1 MISAEQN
8 DLMTRSGPGTPGGR
22 LLRNYWQPVALVE
35 ELEPKELE
43 PNELET
49 KRPVKALKVLGQDL
63 VLFRD
68 ETGRYGLLDRDCPHR
83 GADLAYGR
91 IEDGGLRC
99 AFHGWLFDAGG
110 QCLQTPAEPEGSKL
124 CHRVRQRS
132 YPVVEKS
139 GMLFAWFAEGAPAAL
154 PAFDCF
160 VAPNTHTFAFKGYLE
175 CNWLQALEVGI
186 DPAHASYLH
195 RFFEDED
202 TSGGYGKQFRGTSA
216 DSEMPITKVL
226 REFDR
231 PEILIEKTAYGMRL
245 IALRKINAS
254 DTHVRV
260 TNLMFPQAFVIPMSA
275 EMTISQWHVPIDD
288 HHCYWYAIFTSF
300 TGPVDKQT
308 MRDQRLQLYTLPDYK
323 PRINKSNHYGFD
335 ADQQRT
341 STFTGMGH
349 DINVHDQ
356 WAVESPGPIQDRT
369 REHLGTTDKGL
380 ILYRKMLVEAIE
392 KAVAGDKPLMVL
404 DEDAAGAMTGP
415 ASIDGIGPADRWN
428 EYWQEA
434 DLKRRRASD
443 WAAARLATVH
453 A

>member
-8 DLMTRSGPGTPGGR
+8 ELMTRAGPGTPGGR

-35 ELEPKELE
+35 ELEG
-43 PNELET
+43 
-49 KRPVKALKVLGQDL
+49 KRPVRPVRLLGQDL
-63 VLFRD
+63 VLFKD

-91 IEDGGLRC
+91 REDGGLRC
-99 AFHGWLFDAGG
+99 AFHGWLFDVTG

-124 CHRVRQRS
+124 AQRVRQKS

-139 GMLFAWFAEGAPAAL
+139 GMLFAWLGEGKPSAF

-160 VAPNTHTFAFKGYLE
+160 VAPGTHTFAFKGRLE

-202 TSGGYGKQFRGTSA
+202 TSASYGKQFRGTSA
-216 DSEMPITKVL
+216 DSSMPITKVL

-231 PEILIEKTAYGMRL
+231 PEISVDRTDYGMRL
-245 IALRKINAS
+245 IALRKLSEAH
-254 DTHVRV
+254 THVRV

-275 EMTISQWHVPIDD
+275 EMTISQWHVPVDD
-288 HHCYWYAIFTSF
+288 RNCYWYAIFTSF
-300 TGPVDKQT
+300 TGPVDKQA

-323 PRINKSNHYGFD
+323 PRVGKANDYGFNPD
-335 ADQQRT
+335 EQLKAT
-341 STFTGMGH
+341 YTGMGN

-369 REHLGTTDKGL
+369 REHLGTTDKG
-380 ILYRKMLVEAIE
+380 IIAYRKLLVEAIE
-392 KAVAGDKPLMVL
+392 KNAAGENPLMVL
-404 DEDAAGAMTGP
+404 DESAAGELTGP
-415 ASIDGIGPADRWN
+415 PSIDGIGPTGTWN
-428 EYWQEA
+428 DYWQEA
-434 DLKRRRASD
+434 DVKRRRAST
-443 WAAARLATVH
+443 WAGARLAKET

>member
-8 DLMTRSGPGTPGGR
+8 ELMTRAGPGTPGGR

-35 ELEPKELE
+35 ELEG
-43 PNELET
+43 
-49 KRPVKALKVLGQDL
+49 KRPVRPVRLLGEDL
-63 VLFRD
+63 VLFKD
-68 ETGRYGLLDRDCPHR
+68 EAGRYGLLDRDCPHR

-91 IEDGGLRC
+91 REDGGLRC
-99 AFHGWLFDAGG
+99 AFHGWLFDLTG

-124 CHRVRQRS
+124 AQRVRQKS

-139 GMLFAWFAEGAPAAL
+139 GMLFAWLGEGKPSAF

-160 VAPNTHTFAFKGYLE
+160 VAPGTHTFAFKGRLE

-202 TSGGYGKQFRGTSA
+202 TSDSYGKQFRGTSA
-216 DSEMPITKVL
+216 DSSMPITKVL
-226 REFDR
+226 RDFDR
-231 PEILIEKTAYGMRL
+231 PEISVDRTDYGMRL
-245 IALRKINAS
+245 IALRKLSEAH
-254 DTHVRV
+254 THVRV

-275 EMTISQWHVPIDD
+275 EMTISQWHVPVDD
-288 HHCYWYAIFTSF
+288 RNCYWYAIFTSF
-300 TGPVDKQT
+300 TGPVDKQA

-323 PRINKSNHYGFD
+323 PRVGKANDYGFNPD
-335 ADQQRT
+335 EQLKGT
-341 STFTGMGH
+341 YTGMGN

-369 REHLGTTDKGL
+369 REHLGTTDKG
-380 ILYRKMLVEAIE
+380 IIAYRKLLVEAIE
-392 KAVAGDKPLMVL
+392 KNAAGEKPLMVL
-404 DEDAAGAMTGP
+404 DESAAGELTGP
-415 ASIDGIGPADRWN
+415 PSIDGIGPTGTWN
-428 EYWQEA
+428 DYWQEA
-434 DLKRRRASD
+434 DVKRRRAST
-443 WAAARLATVH
+443 WASARLAKET

>member
-8 DLMTRSGPGTPGGR
+8 ELMTRAGPGTPGGR

-35 ELEPKELE
+35 ELEG
-43 PNELET
+43 
-49 KRPVKALKVLGQDL
+49 KRPVRPVRLLGQDL
-63 VLFRD
+63 VLFKD

-91 IEDGGLRC
+91 REDGGLRC
-99 AFHGWLFDAGG
+99 AFHGWLFDVTG

-124 CHRVRQRS
+124 AQRVRQKS

-139 GMLFAWFAEGAPAAL
+139 GMLFAWLGEGKPSAF

-160 VAPNTHTFAFKGYLE
+160 VAPGTHTFAFKGRLE

-202 TSGGYGKQFRGTSA
+202 TSASYGKQFRGTSA
-216 DSEMPITKVL
+216 DSSMPITKVL
-226 REFDR
+226 RDFDR
-231 PEILIEKTAYGMRL
+231 PEISVDRTDYGMRL
-245 IALRKINAS
+245 IALRKLSEAH
-254 DTHVRV
+254 THVRV

-275 EMTISQWHVPIDD
+275 EMTISQWHVPVDD
-288 HHCYWYAIFTSF
+288 RNCYWYAIFTSF
-300 TGPVDKQT
+300 TGPVDKQA

-323 PRINKSNHYGFD
+323 PRVGKANAYGFN
-335 ADQQRT
+335 ADEQLKAT
-341 STFTGMGH
+341 YTGMGN

-369 REHLGTTDKGL
+369 REHLGTTDKG
-380 ILYRKMLVEAIE
+380 IIAYRKLLVEAIE
-392 KAVAGDKPLMVL
+392 KNAAGEKPLMVL
-404 DEDAAGAMTGP
+404 DESAAGELTGP
-415 ASIDGIGPADRWN
+415 PSIDGIGPTGTWN
-428 EYWQEA
+428 DYWQEA
-434 DLKRRRASD
+434 DMKRRRAST
-443 WAAARLATVH
+443 WAGARLAKET

>member
-8 DLMTRSGPGTPGGR
+8 ELMTRAGPGTPGGR

-35 ELEPKELE
+35 ELEG
-43 PNELET
+43 
-49 KRPVKALKVLGQDL
+49 KRPVRPVRLLGQDL
-63 VLFRD
+63 VLFKD
-68 ETGRYGLLDRDCPHR
+68 GAGRYGLLDRDCPHR

-91 IEDGGLRC
+91 VEDGGLRC
-99 AFHGWLFDAGG
+99 AFHGWLFEVGG
-110 QCLQTPAEPEGSKL
+110 QCLQTPAEPDGSKL
-124 CHRVRQRS
+124 AQRVRQKS

-139 GMLFAWFAEGAPAAL
+139 GMLFAWLGEGKPSAF

-160 VAPNTHTFAFKGYLE
+160 VAPGTHTFAFKGRLE

-202 TSGGYGKQFRGTSA
+202 TSASYGKQFRGTSA
-216 DSEMPITKVL
+216 DSSMPITKVL

-231 PEILIEKTAYGMRL
+231 PEISVDRTDYGMRL
-245 IALRKINAS
+245 IALRKLSEAH
-254 DTHVRV
+254 THVRV

-275 EMTISQWHVPIDD
+275 EMTISQWHVPVDD
-288 HHCYWYAIFTSF
+288 HNCYWYAIFTSF
-300 TGPVDKQT
+300 TGPVDKQA

-323 PRINKSNHYGFD
+323 PRVGKANDYGFNPD
-335 ADQQRT
+335 EQLTAT
-341 STFTGMGH
+341 YTGMGN

-369 REHLGTTDKGL
+369 REHLGTTDKG
-380 ILYRKMLVEAIE
+380 IIAYRKLLVEAIE
-392 KAVAGDKPLMVL
+392 KNAAGEKPLMVL
-404 DEDAAGAMTGP
+404 DESAAGELTGP
-415 ASIDGIGPADRWN
+415 PSIDGIGPTGTWN
-428 EYWQEA
+428 DYWQEA
-434 DLKRRRASD
+434 DMKRRRAST
-443 WAAARLATVH
+443 WAGARLAKET

>member
-8 DLMTRSGPGTPGGR
+8 DLMTRAGAGTPGGR
-22 LLRNYWQPVALVE
+22 LLRNYWQPVALVD
-35 ELEPKELE
+35 ELDG
-43 PNELET
+43 
-49 KRPVKALKVLGQDL
+49 KRPVKAVRLLGEDL

-68 ETGRYGLLDRDCPHR
+68 EQGNYGLLDRDCPHR

-99 AFHGWLFDAGG
+99 AFHGWLFDVRG
-110 QCLQTPAEPEGSKL
+110 QCLQTPAEPEGSRF
-124 CHRVRQRS
+124 HQRIRQRS

-139 GMLFAWFAEGAPAAL
+139 GILFAWLGDGGPSAF

-160 VAPNTHTFAFKGYLE
+160 VAPGTHTFAFKGYLE

-202 TSGGYGKQFRGTSA
+202 TSGGYGRQFRGTSA
-216 DSEMPITKVL
+216 DSDMPITKVL

-231 PEILIEKTAYGMRL
+231 PEISVEKTAYGMRL
-245 IALRKINAS
+245 FALRKLSAEN
-254 DTHVRV
+254 THVRV

-275 EMTISQWHVPIDD
+275 EMTISQWHVPVDD
-288 HHCYWYAIFTSF
+288 RSCYWYAIFTSF
-300 TGPVDKQT
+300 TGPVDKQK

-323 PRINKSNHYGFD
+323 PRVGKWNHYGFD

-341 STFTGMGH
+341 ETYTGMGN

-369 REHLGTTDKGL
+369 REHLGTTDKG
-380 ILYRKMLVEAIE
+380 IVAYRRMLVEAIE
-392 KAVAGDKPLMVL
+392 KNAAGEKPIMVL
-404 DEDAAGAMTGP
+404 DEAAAGALTGP
-415 ASIDGIGPADRWN
+415 PSIDGIGPTATWN
-428 EYWQEA
+428 DYWQEA
-434 DLKRRRASD
+434 DLKRRRASG
-443 WAAARLATVH
+443 WASARLEKMPAAEH

>member
-8 DLMTRSGPGTPGGR
+8 ELMTRAGPGTPGGR

-35 ELEPKELE
+35 ELEG
-43 PNELET
+43 
-49 KRPVKALKVLGQDL
+49 KRPVRPVRLLGQDL
-63 VLFRD
+63 VLFKD

-91 IEDGGLRC
+91 REDGGLRC
-99 AFHGWLFDAGG
+99 AFHGWLFDVTG

-124 CHRVRQRS
+124 AQRVRQKS

-139 GMLFAWFAEGAPAAL
+139 GMLFAWLGEGKPSAF

-160 VAPNTHTFAFKGYLE
+160 VAPGTHTFAFKGRLE

-202 TSGGYGKQFRGTSA
+202 TSASYGKQFRGTSA
-216 DSEMPITKVL
+216 DSSMPITKVL
-226 REFDR
+226 RDFDR
-231 PEILIEKTAYGMRL
+231 PEISVDRTDYGMRL
-245 IALRKINAS
+245 IALRKLSEAH
-254 DTHVRV
+254 THVRV

-275 EMTISQWHVPIDD
+275 EMTISQWHVPVDD
-288 HHCYWYAIFTSF
+288 RNCYWYAIFTSF
-300 TGPVDKQT
+300 TGPVDKQA

-323 PRINKSNHYGFD
+323 PRVGKANDYGFNPD
-335 ADQQRT
+335 EQLKGT
-341 STFTGMGH
+341 YTGMGN

-369 REHLGTTDKGL
+369 REHLGTTDKG
-380 ILYRKMLVEAIE
+380 IIAYRKLLVEAIE
-392 KAVAGDKPLMVL
+392 KSAAGEKPLMVL
-404 DEDAAGAMTGP
+404 DESAAGELTGP
-415 ASIDGIGPADRWN
+415 PSIDGIGPTGTWN
-428 EYWQEA
+428 DYWQEA
-434 DLKRRRASD
+434 DMKRRRAST
-443 WAAARLATVH
+443 WAGARLAKET

>member
-8 DLMTRSGPGTPGGR
+8 ELMTRAGPGTPGGR

-35 ELEPKELE
+35 ELEG
-43 PNELET
+43 
-49 KRPVKALKVLGQDL
+49 KRPVRPVRLLGQDL
-63 VLFRD
+63 VLFKD

-91 IEDGGLRC
+91 REDGGLRC
-99 AFHGWLFDAGG
+99 AFHGWLFDVTG

-124 CHRVRQRS
+124 AQRVRQKS

-139 GMLFAWFAEGAPAAL
+139 GMLFAWLGEGKPSAF

-160 VAPNTHTFAFKGYLE
+160 VAPGTHTFAFKGRLE

-202 TSGGYGKQFRGTSA
+202 TSASYGKQFRGTSA
-216 DSEMPITKVL
+216 DSSMPITKVL
-226 REFDR
+226 RDFDR
-231 PEILIEKTAYGMRL
+231 PEISVDRTDYGMRL
-245 IALRKINAS
+245 IALRKLSEAH
-254 DTHVRV
+254 THVRV

-275 EMTISQWHVPIDD
+275 EMTISQWHVPVDD
-288 HHCYWYAIFTSF
+288 RNCYWYAIFTSF
-300 TGPVDKQT
+300 TGPVDKQA

-323 PRINKSNHYGFD
+323 PRVGKANDYGFNPD
-335 ADQQRT
+335 EQLKAT
-341 STFTGMGH
+341 YTGMGN

-369 REHLGTTDKGL
+369 REHLGTTDKG
-380 ILYRKMLVEAIE
+380 IIAYRKLLVEAIE
-392 KAVAGDKPLMVL
+392 KNAAGENPLMVL
-404 DEDAAGAMTGP
+404 DESAAGELTGP
-415 ASIDGIGPADRWN
+415 PSIDGIGPTGTWN
-428 EYWQEA
+428 DYWQEA
-434 DLKRRRASD
+434 DVKRRRAST
-443 WAAARLATVH
+443 WAGARLAKET

>member
-8 DLMTRSGPGTPGGR
+8 ELMTRAGPGTPGGR

-35 ELEPKELE
+35 ELEG
-43 PNELET
+43 
-49 KRPVKALKVLGQDL
+49 KRPVRPVRLLGQDL
-63 VLFRD
+63 VLFKD
-68 ETGRYGLLDRDCPHR
+68 GAGRYGLLDRDCPHR

-91 IEDGGLRC
+91 VEDGGLRC
-99 AFHGWLFDAGG
+99 AFHGWLFEVGG
-110 QCLQTPAEPEGSKL
+110 QCLQTPAEPDGSKL
-124 CHRVRQRS
+124 AQRVRQKS

-139 GMLFAWFAEGAPAAL
+139 GMLFAWLGEGKPSTF

-160 VAPNTHTFAFKGYLE
+160 VAPGTHTFAFKGRLE

-202 TSGGYGKQFRGTSA
+202 TSASYGKQFRGTSA
-216 DSEMPITKVL
+216 DSSMPITKVL

-231 PEILIEKTAYGMRL
+231 PEISVDRTDYGMRL
-245 IALRKINAS
+245 IALRKLSEAH
-254 DTHVRV
+254 THVRV

-275 EMTISQWHVPIDD
+275 EMTISQWHVPVDD
-288 HHCYWYAIFTSF
+288 HNCYWYAIFTSF
-300 TGPVDKQT
+300 TGPVDKQA

-323 PRINKSNHYGFD
+323 PRVGKANDYGFNPD
-335 ADQQRT
+335 EQLTAT
-341 STFTGMGH
+341 YTGMGN

-369 REHLGTTDKGL
+369 REHLGTSDKG
-380 ILYRKMLVEAIE
+380 IIAYRKLLVEAIE
-392 KAVAGDKPLMVL
+392 KNSAGEKPLMVL
-404 DEDAAGAMTGP
+404 DESAAGELTGP
-415 ASIDGIGPADRWN
+415 PSIDGIGPTGTWN
-428 EYWQEA
+428 DYWQEA
-434 DLKRRRASD
+434 DMKRRRAST
-443 WAAARLATVH
+443 WAGARLAKET